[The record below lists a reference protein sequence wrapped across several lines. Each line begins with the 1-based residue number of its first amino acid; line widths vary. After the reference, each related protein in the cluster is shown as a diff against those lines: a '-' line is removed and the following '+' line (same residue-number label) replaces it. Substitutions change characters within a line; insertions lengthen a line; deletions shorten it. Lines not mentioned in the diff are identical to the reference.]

1 MWQSLQKGEALT
13 ILTAKSVASGLAPPF
28 VGKLA
33 YQLCRQYV
41 QDIIVVPEESIGRA
55 VIQLYRQ
62 GLVVE
67 PSGAVGYA
75 ALARGLVP
83 DVDGRKVVV
92 VVSGG
97 NMSVDELAD
106 IVQQTGAAWT
116 EMLISH
122 TTLSTRNVGTPKGRP
137 TWRPPPT
144 SSVRSP
150 AMKKNAEFSEG
161 GWKLRSYFSR

>member
-106 IVQQTGAAWT
+106 IVQQTGAA
-116 EMLISH
+116 
-122 TTLSTRNVGTPKGRP
+122 
-137 TWRPPPT
+137 
-144 SSVRSP
+144 
-150 AMKKNAEFSEG
+150 
-161 GWKLRSYFSR
+161 